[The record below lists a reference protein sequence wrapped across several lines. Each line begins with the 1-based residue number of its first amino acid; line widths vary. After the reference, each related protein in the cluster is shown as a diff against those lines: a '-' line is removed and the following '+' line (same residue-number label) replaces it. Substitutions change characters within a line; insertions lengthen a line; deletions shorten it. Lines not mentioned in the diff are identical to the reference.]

1 MHLVDIINLAFSVQ
15 CDDCF
20 ASSFSP
26 ITAAWATQGYWM
38 QATIIEYLGGSG
50 LSTIAALLYA
60 LAVGAGIVGYTLGSP
75 PRNYLWYFVG
85 PALFHFLLFTTEPA
99 KGVVWQ
105 MGVNG
110 NGGPIFGNQA
120 EVWKLAEV
128 GLVNQEN
135 ILRRGVQVSRAGEPT
150 QMAEVSTVFLTV
162 DALFSD
168 LIQGLVGLL
177 GTKEMMANRAAG
189 ADTNIPDVDTFEDF
203 AAADFYRISNSKW
216 GMLENITYASVK
228 DIKMLKS
235 LAIFFGSD
243 CGDTLVKQIDQAK
256 FTAATRARSGQLP
269 ESIFKSTGPQD
280 YKQLKEVMAAQ
291 GTTISPA
298 LKQMFP
304 VTSCAGT
311 VNSLTCFSDL
321 TQSASDYLNDDEN
334 EYISCDNYLSYMIEG
349 MRWESGNAYYQ
360 LINSAPQTMAPKYV
374 LFNLFYGWGI
384 RRLTNGV
391 PTGRPLNAHDEL
403 IKYTPN
409 LILVHILRNMFEFT
423 SVTPDQK
430 FTPADDMI
438 NLTQYQQRNISS
450 KTKFVE
456 VYSWAL
462 MIPYIQG
469 LVLYFLSIA
478 YPVVCVA
485 MIMPNLYKLPLTWV
499 KFWFWAKSWDLG
511 FAIVMAIDKS
521 VWAMMSNSPKSQT
534 VLGYIGEL
542 SDTKYHPITITVSCD
557 NPLPGS
563 PAGRG
568 CPDAIITDTAGIGA
582 DPFVDYLMPIFDKA
596 MILSKNLELDLANS
610 YYIYIMA
617 ALYFAVPAVT
627 GQLVG
632 SIGSLAGGAM
642 DKFTD
647 VKSAANAGVQ
657 SDKNQRLNAYSQL
670 SGQEKSFSTQRNP
683 GGGGADFGGKA
694 FSDNQMKGGANG
706 AGAPLARNGAGNG
719 AGVGAGNGAGGGAG
733 GGPGSNRVAG
743 GGGAAG
749 SGGGAAG
756 GGGVGL
762 GSSFAGALAA
772 GVTNG
777 AIGGR
782 TTGAGLN
789 RSGLPGT
796 TGSPN
801 ASSNGQAGQQQDA
814 QAQNAIAGAN
824 IGQSVGA
831 AMMPG
836 GAIPGRIAG
845 AAIGAM
851 MGGGVASSTGSQ
863 AQPQPSGA
871 TGSTSSAPV
880 QGAAP
885 NKLASP
891 LQGNSSSQ
899 GAAKPGSTMNSP
911 SSQPAAQSNS
921 QASQANS
928 AKAAPSSSP
937 SRSALLMA
945 AGAAAGSA
953 ASSQP
958 TNAQGGMSGLASS
971 AQSAGQTTSASS
983 TSPSRNAILSGGGA
997 AVSGGTTSSQPA
1009 NVQSS
1014 TSGSASTSTSPSR
1027 NAILSGGGGA
1037 TVSGSTSGSASTST
1051 SPTRSALLSGGGGST
1066 GFASSTSSQPSNGQS
1081 SAPSSVSATT
1091 SPSRAAFL
1099 SSGGGSSVSG
1109 SSNVSS
1115 APSYAQSTSQNSG
1128 SGFSTSETSSGG
1140 GVQLSSTSGGNSASG
1155 GNVATTAPSR
1165 GAFLAGGTSSR
1176 SSSGNSRPSS
1186 QGQGNLAIN
1195 IGNKTSPVRSFRNVS

>member
-1 MHLVDIINLAFSVQ
+1 MHLVDILNLAFSVQ

-105 MGVNG
+105 MGING

-235 LAIFFGSD
+235 LAVFFGSD

-269 ESIFKSTGPQD
+269 ESIFKSTGTQD

-304 VTSCAGT
+304 VTSCGGT

-321 TQSASDYLNDDEN
+321 TQDASRYLNDDEN
-334 EYISCDNYLSYMIEG
+334 QYISCDNYLSYMIEG

-360 LINSAPQTMAPKYV
+360 LVNSAPQTMAPKYV

-450 KTKFVE
+450 KTKFIE

-534 VLGYIGEL
+534 ILGYIAEL
-542 SDTKYHPITITVSCD
+542 SDARYHPLTITVSCD

-647 VKSAANAGVQ
+647 VKSAANAGVT

-683 GGGGADFGGKA
+683 GGSGADFGGKA

-719 AGVGAGNGAGGGAG
+719 TGAGAGSGVGGGAS

-749 SGGGAAG
+749 SGGGAG

-762 GSSFAGALAA
+762 GSNFAGALAA

-789 RSGLPGT
+789 RGGMPAT

-801 ASSNGQAGQQQDA
+801 ANGQATQQQDA

-851 MGGGVASSTGSQ
+851 MGGGAASSIASQ

-880 QGAAP
+880 QGVAP

-891 LQGNSSSQ
+891 LQGNSPSQ

-937 SRSALLMA
+937 SKSALLMA
-945 AGAAAGSA
+945 AGAAAGNA
-953 ASSQP
+953 ASSQSA
-958 TNAQGGMSGLASS
+958 NAQGGMSGLASS
-971 AQSAGQTTSASS
+971 AQSAGQTTSATS
-983 TSPSRNAILSGGGA
+983 TSPSRNTISSGGGGA
-997 AVSGGTTSSQPA
+997 VVSGGTISSQPA
-1009 NVQSS
+1009 NVQGS
-1014 TSGSASTSTSPSR
+1014 TSGAATTSPSR
-1027 NAILSGGGGA
+1027 NANLSGSGGA
-1037 TVSGSTSGSASTST
+1037 ALSSSTPGSVTT
-1051 SPTRSALLSGGGGST
+1051 SPTSGALLSGGGGST
-1066 GFASSTSSQPSNGQS
+1066 GFATSTTSQSSNGQG

-1091 SPSRAAFL
+1091 RSSGAAFL
-1099 SSGGGSSVSG
+1099 SSGGGASVSG
-1109 SSNVSS
+1109 GNTVSS
-1115 APSYAQSTSQNSG
+1115 PPSYAQSTSQNSA
-1128 SGFSTSETSSGG
+1128 SGFSTSEVGSGG
-1140 GVQLSSTSGGNSASG
+1140 SVPLSSTSAGNSASG
-1155 GNVATTAPSR
+1155 GNIAPTAPSR
-1165 GAFLAGGTSSR
+1165 GAVLGASTSNN
-1176 SSSGNSRPSS
+1176 SSGSRPSS
-1186 QGQGNLAIN
+1186 QGQGKVAVNF
-1195 IGNKTSPVRSFRNVS
+1195 GNKTSPVSSSRYTG